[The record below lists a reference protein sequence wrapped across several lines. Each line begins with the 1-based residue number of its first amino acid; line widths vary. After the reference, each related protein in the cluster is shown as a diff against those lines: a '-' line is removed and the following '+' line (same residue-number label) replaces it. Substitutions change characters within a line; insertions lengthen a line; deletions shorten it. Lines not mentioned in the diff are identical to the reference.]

1 MKTTETVNQE
11 ISQKLNSIP
20 NSVINQRLIKR
31 TFAKKNRGKL
41 IKYSIVVANVLLLVG
56 VVAIVLQP
64 SNKSVQSSSAILST
78 QADKDAVANPIDV
91 LSSADIAVNVARVT
105 RIEEATSVA
114 NKADTV
120 NAQLSTAPSDD
131 IVAAQ
136 PQVIAS
142 SLKSRFDIQTYVV
155 VKGDTIK
162 SIAKKFDIS
171 TDTIRWSNDISDEDI
186 KPGLQLLISPINGI
200 VYKLKAGDTA
210 ASLASKYSSD
220 KNKIAIFNDFEVSGI
235 PYGSYI
241 VIPDGRPPSQ
251 AIAPTATYGGEGSS
265 GPSPTSFAWGG
276 GSAVYNGNGYDYGYC
291 TWWAAVRRA
300 QTGNP
305 IPSNLGNA
313 STWTALAQQAGFG
326 VGNSPANGAVI
337 WTPPH
342 DYYGHVG
349 FVEKVNPDGSVLVSE
364 MNVMGWGV
372 VSKKTLTK
380 AQAAQ
385 YSYIY

>member
-1 MKTTETVNQE
+1 LKTTETFNQE

-20 NSVINQRLIKR
+20 NSVANQRLIKR
-31 TFAKKNRGKL
+31 TFAKNNRGKI
-41 IKYSIVVANVLLLVG
+41 IKSSIVFANVLLLIG
-56 VVAIVLQP
+56 VVTIVLQP
-64 SNKSVQSSSAILST
+64 SNKSVQNSSAILST

-105 RIEEATSVA
+105 RIEEATSVS

-136 PQVIAS
+136 PQVIAT

-155 VKGDTIK
+155 VRGDTIK
-162 SIAKKFDIS
+162 SIAKQFDIS

-186 KPGLQLLISPINGI
+186 RPGLNLLISPINGI
-200 VYKLKAGDTA
+200 VYKVKSGDTA

-220 KNKIAIFNDFEVSGI
+220 KNKISIFNDFEVSGI
-235 PYGSYI
+235 PVGSYI

-251 AIAPTATYGGEGSS
+251 AVAPVAAPNSTFGTNTG
-265 GPSPTSFAWGG
+265 FAWGG
-276 GSAVYNGNGYDYGYC
+276 GSAVYSGNGYDYGYC
-291 TWWAAVRRA
+291 TWWAALRRS
-300 QTGNP
+300 QTGSP

-326 VGNSPANGAVI
+326 VGNTPASGAVI
-337 WTPPH
+337 WTPPR

-349 FVEKVNPDGSVLVSE
+349 FVEKVNSDGSVLVSE

>member
-1 MKTTETVNQE
+1 MKTTETFNQE
-11 ISQKLNSIP
+11 ISHKLNSIS
-20 NSVINQRLIKR
+20 NTVSKKRLSKGV
-31 TFAKKNRGKL
+31 FAKTNRGKVV
-41 IKYSIVVANVLLLVG
+41 KYSIVAANAMMLLV
-56 VVAIVLQP
+56 VVAVVMQP
-64 SNKSVQSSSAILST
+64 TNKSAQNSSAILST
-78 QADKDAVANPIDV
+78 QADEDAVSNPTDV

-120 NAQLSTAPSDD
+120 NAQLNTAPSDD

-136 PQVIAS
+136 PQVIAT

-162 SIAKKFDIS
+162 SIAKQFDIT

-186 KPGLQLLISPINGI
+186 KPGLDLLISPINGI
-200 VYKLKAGDTA
+200 VYKVKSGDTA

-220 KNKIAIFNDFEVSGI
+220 KNKISIFNDFEVSGV
-235 PYGSYI
+235 PVGSYI

-251 AIAPTATYGGEGSS
+251 AVAPAAAPTSTFGTNTG
-265 GPSPTSFAWGG
+265 FAWGG
-276 GSAVYNGNGYDYGYC
+276 GSAVYSGNGYDYGYC
-291 TWWAAVRRA
+291 TWWAALRRS
-300 QTGNP
+300 QTGSP

-313 STWTALAQQAGFG
+313 STWTSLAQQAGFG
-326 VGNSPANGAVI
+326 VGSKPASGAVI
-337 WTPPH
+337 WTPPR

-349 FVEKVNPDGSVLVSE
+349 YVEKVNSDGSVLVSE

-385 YSYIY
+385 YNYIY

>member
-1 MKTTETVNQE
+1 MKTTETFNQE
-11 ISQKLNSIP
+11 IAHKLNSI
-20 NSVINQRLIKR
+20 SSTVSKKRLSKGV
-31 TFAKKNRGKL
+31 FAKSNRGKVV
-41 IKYSIVVANVLLLVG
+41 KYSIVAANALMLLV
-56 VVAIVLQP
+56 VVAVVMQP
-64 SNKSVQSSSAILST
+64 TNKSAQNSSAILST
-78 QADKDAVANPIDV
+78 QADEDAVANPTDV

-120 NAQLSTAPSDD
+120 NAQLNTAPSDD

-136 PQVIAS
+136 PQVIAT

-162 SIAKKFDIS
+162 SIAKQFDIT

-186 KPGLQLLISPINGI
+186 KPGLDLLISPINGI
-200 VYKLKAGDTA
+200 VYKVKSGDTA

-220 KNKIAIFNDFEVSGI
+220 KNKISIFNDFEVSGV
-235 PYGSYI
+235 PVGAYI

-251 AIAPTATYGGEGSS
+251 AVVPAAAPTSTFGTNTG
-265 GPSPTSFAWGG
+265 FAWGG
-276 GSAVYNGNGYDYGYC
+276 GSAVYSGNGYDYGYC
-291 TWWAAVRRA
+291 TWWAALRRS
-300 QTGNP
+300 QTGSP

-313 STWTALAQQAGFG
+313 STWTSLAQQAGFG
-326 VGNSPANGAVI
+326 VGSKPASGAVI
-337 WTPPH
+337 WTPPR

-349 FVEKVNPDGSVLVSE
+349 YVEKVNSDGSVLVSE

-385 YSYIY
+385 YNYIY

>member
-1 MKTTETVNQE
+1 MKTTETINQE
-11 ISQKLNSIP
+11 LNQKIESIQTAVSKKRMLNNLLS
-20 NSVINQRLIKR
+20 KR
-31 TFAKKNRGKL
+31 NRGKL
-41 IKYSIVVANVLLLVG
+41 IKYSLITANAAILLVVIG
-56 VVAIVLQP
+56 IVLQP
-64 SNKSVQSSSAILST
+64 SNNSSQNSPALLST
-78 QADKDAVANPIDV
+78 QADEDEVANPVDV

-105 RIEEATSVA
+105 RIEEATSVT

-120 NAQLSTAPSDD
+120 NAQLNTAPSDD

-136 PQVIAS
+136 PQVIAT

-155 VKGDTIK
+155 EKGDTIK

-171 TDTIRWSNDISDEDI
+171 TDTIRWSNDVSDEDI
-186 KPGLQLLISPINGI
+186 KPGLRLLISPIDGI
-200 VYKLKAGDTA
+200 VYKVKKDDTA
-210 ASLASKYSSD
+210 ASLASKYSAD
-220 KNKIAIFNDFEVSGI
+220 KNKISIFNDFEVSGI
-235 PYGSYI
+235 PVGEYI
-241 VIPDGRPPSQ
+241 VIPEGRPPSQ
-251 AIAPTATYGGEGSS
+251 AVVPAAAPASTFGTNTG
-265 GPSPTSFAWGG
+265 FAWGG

-291 TWWAAVRRA
+291 TWWAAVRRS

-313 STWTALAQQAGFG
+313 STWAALAQQAGFG
-326 VGNSPANGAVI
+326 VGNAPASGAVI
-337 WTPPH
+337 WTPPR

-364 MNVMGWGV
+364 MNVAGWGV
-372 VSKKTLTK
+372 VSKKTLSK

>member
-1 MKTTETVNQE
+1 MKITETVNQE
-11 ISQKLNSIP
+11 FSQKLNSIP
-20 NSVINQRLIKR
+20 NSVVNQRFIKR
-31 TFAKKNRGKL
+31 TFAKKNRGRL
-41 IKYSIVVANVLLLVG
+41 IKYSIVAANVLLLVG

-78 QADKDAVANPIDV
+78 QADKDAVANPLDV

-155 VKGDTIK
+155 AKGDTIK
-162 SIAKKFDIS
+162 SIAKQFDIS

-186 KPGLQLLISPINGI
+186 KPGLQILISPINGI
-200 VYKLKAGDTA
+200 VYKVKSGDTA

-251 AIAPTATYGGEGSS
+251 AVAPAAAPNSTFGTNTG
-265 GPSPTSFAWGG
+265 FAWGG
-276 GSAVYNGNGYDYGYC
+276 GSAVYSGNGYDYGYC
-291 TWWAAVRRA
+291 TWWAALRRS
-300 QTGNP
+300 QTGKP

-326 VGNSPANGAVI
+326 VGNSPASGAVI